1 MINVAF
7 CIDDNFAPYLAV
19 SLASLIKNTDSC
31 VSLNVVGNLSS
42 EVKLCLRMLESEKVT
57 INFIAYKAN
66 ITEGKLSERY
76 QGRLNGI
83 TFIRYAL
90 AEILPQLDRVVY
102 LDADILVTGDIKT
115 LWDESLDGKTVG
127 VVEDHSLMS
136 QNRPEKIA
144 LSSKSYFNAGVMLI
158 DLAKWRENDT
168 FQHLTSVHSSREQ
181 WEYND
186 QDVLNKVLDE
196 QAHYLDA
203 KFNAQTYT
211 IMHSDV
217 TSPVVVHFTGQEK
230 PWHLSSAHP
239 YTEQYRR
246 FFENIPFE
254 NNTLSLFLDS
264 EDHAILEKLKETFTT
279 SGQIAIWGAGA
290 RGRRIIKA
298 LEQKL
303 PHIVIK
309 QVVDTNL
316 TGKCFSFSIVSPENL
331 MTEQVEAVVVAT
343 LPHKQDITNSLRH
356 KALTVI

>member
-42 EVKLCLRMLESEKVT
+42 EVKRCLRMLESEKVT

-186 QDVLNKVLDE
+186 
-196 QAHYLDA
+196 
-203 KFNAQTYT
+203 
-211 IMHSDV
+211 
-217 TSPVVVHFTGQEK
+217 PGC
-230 PWHLSSAHP
+230 
-239 YTEQYRR
+239 
-246 FFENIPFE
+246 
-254 NNTLSLFLDS
+254 
-264 EDHAILEKLKETFTT
+264 LK
-279 SGQIAIWGAGA
+279 
-290 RGRRIIKA
+290 
-298 LEQKL
+298 
-303 PHIVIK
+303 
-309 QVVDTNL
+309 
-316 TGKCFSFSIVSPENL
+316 
-331 MTEQVEAVVVAT
+331 
-343 LPHKQDITNSLRH
+343 
-356 KALTVI
+356 

>member
-31 VSLNVVGNLSS
+31 VSLNIVGNLSS
-42 EVKLCLRMLESEKVT
+42 EVKRCLRMLESEKVT

-102 LDADILVTGDIKT
+102 LDADILFTGDIKT

-127 VVEDHSLMS
+127 VVEDHSLTS

-279 SGQIAIWGAGA
+279 SSQIAIWGAGA

-309 QVVDTNL
+309 QVVDTYL